1 MAVPEE
7 RKKRLVMGALR
18 QATRWRR
25 PALGDPT
32 PPESLPPGYTGPL
45 NGSGTR
51 VVTLTWENLNMDSG
65 LFGDGSIS
73 LDWTGIDALPGLQPR
88 LLLVGK
94 LRAKGYGVGAVVQVA
109 ADVTAWEIAG
119 TYAFLGTATPQ
130 PYVLNWVKQQFAQL
144 NPPPADETS
153 WDVRLPVPLSPS
165 VIEGLEE
172 RRQGKDF
179 SLQIDTTVLLLD
191 GGEPKGPRTQT
202 YYGTHP
208 TRTGQDTIRV
218 SQNDWGQ
225 VLGRWERGVGIP
237 IVLPLAAVEPSAER
251 AEIVRHLKEARQK
264 VDGADYAGSVASSR
278 KALELLRGL
287 SPATTPVPKDAKDRD
302 VLQRIHA
309 VIDALFSLAS
319 ASPHVDGPIK
329 DFEPMRADAVA
340 LAGATAS
347 VAQEVFAHLPAS

>member
-1 MAVPEE
+1 M
-7 RKKRLVMGALR
+7 
-18 QATRWRR
+18 
-25 PALGDPT
+25 
-32 PPESLPPGYTGPL
+32 
-45 NGSGTR
+45 N
-51 VVTLTWENLNMDSG
+51 SG

-73 LDWTGIDALPGLQPR
+73 LDWTGIEGLPGLQPR

-94 LRAKGYGVGAVVQVA
+94 LVAKGYGIGAVVQVT
-109 ADVTAWEIAG
+109 ADVTALKIAG

-130 PYVLNWVKQQFAQL
+130 PYVLNWVKHQYVQQ
-144 NPPPADETS
+144 NPPPADETA
-153 WDVRLPVPLSPS
+153 WDVRPPVPLSPS

-179 SLQIDTTVLLLD
+179 SVQIDTTILLLD
-191 GGEPKGPRTQT
+191 GGEPKGPRTET

-208 TRTGQDTIRV
+208 TRTAQDTIRI
-218 SQNDWGQ
+218 SQYDWGQ
-225 VLGRWERGVGIP
+225 VLERWERGVGIP

-251 AEIVRHLKEARQK
+251 AEIVRHLKDARMK
-264 VDGADYAGSVASSR
+264 IDGADYAGSFGSSR

-287 SPATTPVPKDAKDRD
+287 SPATTPVPKEAKHRD

-329 DFEPMRADAVA
+329 DFEPMRADALA

-347 VAQEVFAHLPAS
+347 VAQEVFAHLQTS

>member
-1 MAVPEE
+1 M
-7 RKKRLVMGALR
+7 
-18 QATRWRR
+18 
-25 PALGDPT
+25 
-32 PPESLPPGYTGPL
+32 
-45 NGSGTR
+45 N
-51 VVTLTWENLNMDSG
+51 SG

-73 LDWTGIDALPGLQPR
+73 LDWKGIEGSPGLQPR
-88 LLLVGK
+88 LLLLGRLV
-94 LRAKGYGVGAVVQVA
+94 AKGYGIGAVVQVT

-119 TYAFLGTATPQ
+119 NYAFLGTATPQ
-130 PYVLNWVKQQFAQL
+130 PYVLNWVKQQYVQQ
-144 NPPPADETS
+144 NPPPADETA
-153 WDVRLPVPLSPS
+153 WDVRLPVPLSAS

-179 SLQIDTTVLLLD
+179 SVQIDTTILLLD

-208 TRTGQDTIRV
+208 TRTAQDTIRV
-218 SQNDWGQ
+218 SQYDWGQ
-225 VLGRWERGVGIP
+225 VLERWERGVGIP
-237 IVLPLAAVEPSAER
+237 IVLPLAAVEPRGDR
-251 AEIVRHLKEARQK
+251 AEIVRHLKDARQK
-264 VDGADYAGSVASSR
+264 IDGADYAGSFASSR

-287 SPATTPVPKDAKDRD
+287 SPATTPVPKEAKDRD

-319 ASPHVDGPIK
+319 ASPHADGPIK

-347 VAQEVFAHLPAS
+347 VTQEVFAHLLVS

>member
-1 MAVPEE
+1 M
-7 RKKRLVMGALR
+7 
-18 QATRWRR
+18 
-25 PALGDPT
+25 
-32 PPESLPPGYTGPL
+32 
-45 NGSGTR
+45 N
-51 VVTLTWENLNMDSG
+51 SG

-73 LDWTGIDALPGLQPR
+73 LDWTGIEGLPGLQPR
-88 LLLVGK
+88 LLLAGK
-94 LRAKGYGVGAVVQVA
+94 LVAKGYGVGAVVQVT

-119 TYAFLGTATPQ
+119 TYAYLGTATPQ
-130 PYVLNWVKQQFAQL
+130 PYVLNWVKQQYVQQ
-144 NPPPADETS
+144 NPPPADETA

-179 SLQIDTTVLLLD
+179 SVQIDTTILLLD

-208 TRTGQDTIRV
+208 TRTAQDTIRV
-218 SQNDWGQ
+218 LQNDWGQ
-225 VLGRWERGVGIP
+225 VLERWERGVGIP
-237 IVLPLAAVEPSAER
+237 HRVAAVSHR
-251 AEIVRHLKEARQK
+251 AQCR
-264 VDGADYAGSVASSR
+264 AGRNRSPPQGCPTEDRRGRLPGSFACSR

-287 SPATTPVPKDAKDRD
+287 SPAATPVPKEAKDRD
-302 VLQRIHA
+302 VLQRIHV

-319 ASPHVDGPIK
+319 ASPHVDGLIK

-347 VAQEVFAHLPAS
+347 VAQEVFAHLVAS